1 MEYPKTLAAVAS
13 VELSLWPVVD
23 ALDSELATTPGGSVR
38 NGEYE
43 RAADY
48 LKKNGFGT
56 WSPTRLRMLNNVG
69 QWANSFARRTD
80 FRRYPI
86 EWVLEARSA
95 ARSDHAKA
103 LKILGEAKSKRDIR
117 PEKPKLNAAQV
128 IEALGNE
135 RIRYD
140 VITSEEGLSLVQR
153 AHMDAHAM
161 HARPTDREPL
171 PPAPRFAG
179 AFWRAVQAIGTA
191 HEELER
197 GLGSLSLEPEAREAA
212 ERLRRQASEIAAA
225 VIEAVVEDS
234 IRQEV

>member
-23 ALDSELATTPGGSVR
+23 ALMAEVQTTPRGAPR
-38 NGEYE
+38 HGEYE
-43 RAADY
+43 RVVAFLAE
-48 LKKNGFGT
+48 NGFRSWSERRLAAFHNLGT
-56 WSPTRLRMLNNVG
+56 WLESTRQAR
-69 QWANSFARRTD
+69 SFKEYPVEWVIEARRG
-80 FRRYPI
+80 RSHA
-86 EWVLEARSA
+86 EALEKLRASKR
-95 ARSDHAKA
+95 
-103 LKILGEAKSKRDIR
+103 KRDIR

>member
-1 MEYPKTLAAVAS
+1 MEYPKTLAAVARA
-13 VELSLWPVVD
+13 ELSLWPVVG
-23 ALDSELATTPGGSVR
+23 ALTAEITRSNRTAKHGEYARVTSELH
-38 NGEYE
+38 E
-43 RAADY
+43 
-48 LKKNGFGT
+48 NGFT
-56 WSPTRLRMLNNVG
+56 SWSEARIKQFYTLGVWIETTSLAGR
-69 QWANSFARRTD
+69 FAA
-80 FRRYPI
+80 YPV
-86 EWVLEARSA
+86 EWVLEARNAS
-95 ARSDHAKA
+95 RSNPERA
-103 LKILGEAKSKRDIR
+103 LAILATAKSKRDIR
-117 PEKPKLNAAQV
+117 PDKVKLTAAQV
-128 IEALGNE
+128 IEALGSE

-179 AFWRAVQAIGTA
+179 AFWRAVQAIGAA

-197 GLGSLSLEPEAREAA
+197 GLGSLSLEPDAREAA
-212 ERLRRQASEIAAA
+212 ERLQRQANEIAAA